1 MTKPAQT
8 EQDQKVHVRRRYLH
22 FAMVP
27 VQLVKSKV
35 ISAQAVRAF
44 ALLDSYCSWDTNR
57 AHPAHDRLA
66 NDMGVSVPTLRRA
79 IKELVDAGYVS
90 VEGTFDER
98 GARTGTIYT
107 LNDPQDVYGMHSM
120 RSAEHDDLTP
130 CSPVIT
136 PDSPSKSGTP
146 CSPVITEVL
155 AGKQGPDQGCHPI
168 NTDSGQ
174 GAVPPIEAEPK
185 ATSPSGSLGSESLEP
200 RSTTARTRARVN
212 SARTRTKA
220 PPNPNVQPLLLRHA
234 QCYQG
239 NVGAPYPIAW
249 GKEGAIIK
257 RLLQTYSRDEFVSL
271 QDTFFAQKAD
281 SQAALRG
288 YTVQWLEHEA
298 SALMARIKRQES
310 VTEEQREIVAALR
323 AEGVAEDVALALATE
338 YPVPE
343 IRRQLRAH
351 GDRRERLRN
360 PAAALVKAIREGWQV
375 PEEPEPDYYQP
386 LRATASSGA
395 PVGPPPPE
403 VQALLDRTIAHL
415 TGKGAER

>member
-120 RSAEHDDLTP
+120 RSAEHDGL
-130 CSPVIT
+130 
-136 PDSPSKSGTP
+136 TP

-155 AGKQGPDQGCHPI
+155 AGKQGPDQGCHPS
-168 NTDSGQ
+168 NTDSVQ
-174 GAVPPIEAEPK
+174 GAVPPSEDKPK
-185 ATSPSGSLGSESLEP
+185 DTAPSGSGVPGSLEP
-200 RSTTARTRARVN
+200 EANTARTRARVN
-212 SARTRTKA
+212 SARTRMKA
-220 PPNPNVQPLLLRHA
+220 PPNPDVRPLLLRHA
-234 QCYQG
+234 QSYEAK
-239 NVGAPYPIAW
+239 VGAPYPIAW
-249 GKEGAIIK
+249 GKDGAIVK
-257 RLLQTYSRDEFVSL
+257 RLLATYGRDGLVLL
-271 QDTFFAQKAD
+271 QDTYFAQKAD

-288 YTVQWLEHEA
+288 YRVQWLEHEA
-298 SALMARIKRQES
+298 PALMARIKLHENL
-310 VTEEQREIVAALR
+310 TGEQHEIVAALR
-323 AEGVAEDVALALATE
+323 GEGVTEDVAIALAKA
-338 YPVPE
+338 YQVSD

-351 GDRRERLRN
+351 RDRKERLRN

>member
-120 RSAEHDDLTP
+120 RSAEHDGL
-130 CSPVIT
+130 
-136 PDSPSKSGTP
+136 TP

-155 AGKQGPDQGCHPI
+155 AGKQGPDQGCHPS
-168 NTDSGQ
+168 NTDSVQ
-174 GAVPPIEAEPK
+174 GAVPPSEDKPK
-185 ATSPSGSLGSESLEP
+185 DTAPSGSGVPGSLEP
-200 RSTTARTRARVN
+200 EANTARTRARVN
-212 SARTRTKA
+212 SARTRMKA
-220 PPNPNVQPLLLRHA
+220 PPNPDVRPLLLRHA
-234 QCYQG
+234 QSYEAK
-239 NVGAPYPIAW
+239 VGAPYPIAW
-249 GKEGAIIK
+249 GKDGAIVK
-257 RLLQTYSRDEFVSL
+257 RLLATYGRDGLVLL
-271 QDTFFAQKAD
+271 QDTYFAQKAD

-298 SALMARIKRQES
+298 PALMARIKMHES
-310 VTEEQREIVAALR
+310 LTDEQRQIVAALC
-323 AEGVAEDVALALATE
+323 AEGMAESTATAIAGE
-338 YPVPE
+338 RP
-343 IRRQLRAH
+343 IADILRQLRAH
-351 GDRRERLRN
+351 EARKDRLRN
-360 PAAALVKAIREGWQV
+360 PAAALVKAIREGWEVQD
-375 PEEPEPDYYQP
+375 EPAPAYYQP
-386 LRATASSGA
+386 LKPAAASEGGQA
-395 PVGPPPPE
+395 GPPPEE
-403 VQALLDRTIAHL
+403 VRLLMERTIAQL
-415 TGKGAER
+415 TGR